1 MDGSHKGGMDMRKSM
16 ALPKRYWPIHLR
28 VGVLA
33 AGLVLSGLWFN
44 NYVNTQIKPTL
55 MELAE
60 YEARAVT
67 TKAIQT
73 AVQETLAEN
82 PTFSES
88 LCQVT
93 EDYVQMDM
101 AMASAMQV
109 ALTEAIRTS
118 MESLPQHSYEIP
130 FGSLTGNS
138 LLSGHGPGWKVE
150 LQPEGYVQSAWEDTT
165 ESLSINTTRYSATLC
180 LWVTVNMILDGRT
193 ETLTVT
199 QDIPLCSLLL
209 QGNTPE
215 TYASVSD

>member
-1 MDGSHKGGMDMRKSM
+1 MRKSM
-16 ALPKRYWPIHLR
+16 ALPKRYWPVRFR
-28 VGVLA
+28 VGGLA
-33 AGLVLSGLWFN
+33 AVMILSCLGFN
-44 NYVNTQIKPTL
+44 HYVNTQLKPTL
-55 MELAE
+55 MQLAE

-82 PTFSES
+82 PAFSES
-88 LCQVT
+88 FCQVT
-93 EDYVQMDM
+93 EHYVQMDT
-101 AMASAMQV
+101 AMAAAMQV
-109 ALTEAIRTS
+109 AFTDAVRTS
-118 MESLPQHSYEIP
+118 MENLPQYSYEIP

-150 LQPEGYVQSAWEDTT
+150 LQPEGYVQSAWKETT
-165 ESLSINTTRYSATLC
+165 ESLSINTTRYSAKLC

-199 QDIPLCSLLL
+199 EEIPLCSLLL
-209 QGNTPE
+209 QGDTPD